1 MTTFIWPYDGNTV
14 SIVGT
19 FNDWT
24 PEPLTSGP
32 KGFHIT
38 LDIQGTHEYKFV
50 VDGRRWCYDV
60 LKPTSTDDRGNRNN
74 TVTAGGAQGKKAQQQ
89 PQKQQ
94 EPKQKQEPK
103 HQEPKH
109 EEPKHEEPVHEEA
122 AAEEA
127 KPQQQQGK
135 GKGQQKQQQQK
146 KEQAPK
152 EQGGKK
158 GGPSAVARAQSINL
172 IKTVKSYAVPF
183 YVGDVD
189 CNDSV
194 EDVLET
200 AKLFQAALP
209 EVGCMLVSGGTASF
223 IVAAVVPVDKAGI
236 LKATEWIDIALSVVA
251 GAPKGE
257 GTDTFAHGVIA
268 ADPDKGIFP
277 IKLKDLCRGPTFI
290 MLRKRGLVKD
300 ESSDDEMFFLDE

>member
-14 SIVGT
+14 SIIGT

-24 PEPLTSGP
+24 PEPLTPGP
-32 KGFHIT
+32 KGFHIS
-38 LDIQGTHEYKFV
+38 LDIPPGPYEYKFI

-74 TVTAGGAQGKKAQQQ
+74 TVTVGPVGAQGKKAQQQ

-103 HQEPKH
+103 LQEPKHQEPKQEEPIH
-109 EEPKHEEPVHEEA
+109 EE

-135 GKGQQKQQQQK
+135 GKGQQQGKQQQK
-146 KEQAPK
+146 KEQ
-152 EQGGKK
+152 GKK
-158 GGPSAVARAQSINL
+158 GGVSAVARAQSINL

-189 CNDSV
+189 CEDSV

-209 EVGCMLVSGGTASF
+209 EVGCMLVSGGTTSF
-223 IVAAVVPVDKAGI
+223 IVVAVVPADKTGT

-251 GAPKGE
+251 GPPKAE
-257 GTDTFAHGVIA
+257 GTDTLAHGVVA